1 MVMLLACWLMT
12 AISGPVL
19 AMITKSLNTGK
30 VLGSQRKTMQGTRPD
45 SSLRVLACVHSKHD
59 ADAIIDL
66 LKASSPSV
74 RSPIQV

>member
-19 AMITKSLNTGK
+19 AMITKTLITGK
-30 VLGSQRKTMQGTRPD
+30 VHGSQRKSMQGTRPD

-59 ADAIIDL
+59 ANAIIHL